1 VIPELKGKL
10 DGYAVRVPTPNVSLV
25 DLTVQIEKHT
35 SVKEVNNAMKE
46 ASEGSLKGIIGYT
59 NEPLVSIDYVGLRES
74 AQYDATMTSLIDNT
88 LKVVAW
94 YDNEA
99 GFSHRVVDLV
109 VYVGEKL

>member
-1 VIPELKGKL
+1 MG
-10 DGYAVRVPTPNVSLV
+10 T
-25 DLTVQIEKHT
+25 Q
-35 SVKEVNNAMKE
+35 
-46 ASEGSLKGIIGYT
+46 

-99 GFSHRVVDLV
+99 GFSQSRRPGFVCR
-109 VYVGEKL
+109 GETLNAFKIYR